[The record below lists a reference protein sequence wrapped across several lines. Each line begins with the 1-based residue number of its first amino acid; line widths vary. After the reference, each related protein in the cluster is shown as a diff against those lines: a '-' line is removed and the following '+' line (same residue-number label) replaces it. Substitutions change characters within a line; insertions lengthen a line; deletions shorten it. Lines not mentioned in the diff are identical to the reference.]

1 MFQNAMLGCRH
12 YIPEAA
18 SSLFPTAPKS
28 TDPYFVVRPTKILI
42 GDD

>member
-12 YIPEAA
+12 YIPEAGGG
-18 SSLFPTAPKS
+18 LFPTASRRPI
-28 TDPYFVVRPTKILI
+28 PYSVVRATKILI